1 MKNRA
6 QTIRARIRGCDNM
19 QFGISLGF
27 MGRKG
32 GEAKLKRITGSV
44 YVLITGKVKDNR
56 EKQGIRENPG

>member
-1 MKNRA
+1 
-6 QTIRARIRGCDNM
+6 M